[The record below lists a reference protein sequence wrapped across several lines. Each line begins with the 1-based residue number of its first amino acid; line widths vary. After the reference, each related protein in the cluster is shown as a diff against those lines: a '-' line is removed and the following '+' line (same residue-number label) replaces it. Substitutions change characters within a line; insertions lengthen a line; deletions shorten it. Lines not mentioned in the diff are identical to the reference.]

1 MELGTFVALGVMG
14 SGMIENCSF
23 NLGEFY
29 VKMGKT
35 NRELWRYSME
45 FISKEKIVE
54 LSNPGVVSRQLL
66 NPENSSSERV
76 TITEVHLEIGACQ
89 PRHTHDASEQIWY
102 ATKGAGKLLLA
113 DEQEKVFTAG
123 DVVRFADKDV
133 HGLLNDGNEE
143 FVYVSVT
150 APPINF
156 GYAYKDKK

>member
-1 MELGTFVALGVMG
+1 MRKDEKEL
-14 SGMIENCSF
+14 SIKEIF
-23 NLGEFY
+23 NLTHKFKF
-29 VKMGKT
+29 V
-35 NRELWRYSME
+35 ELAQKSL
-45 FISKEKIVE
+45 KEL

-102 ATKGAGKLLLA
+102 ATKGTGKLLLA

-156 GYAYKDKK
+156 GYAYKDKR